1 MKKSKVFI
9 IIISVAVVIS
19 STVLYFKKYNAIPTD
34 SVEAIS
40 TEKKAELSFFVLGDV
55 HGNIDKLNKAIIDLY
70 SENKNADALVLN
82 GDNVDQGTPSHY
94 EALKSALNKNK
105 KYLPKIIIKNI
116 GNHEYFDYLKGQ
128 NGPEDL
134 NNFKNNYYDFSGEK
148 SVYHDKWINGYHFIS
163 LGSESDNMKGLSA
176 TSATL
181 SKEQF
186 SWLKVKLG
194 EKYEKGK
201 PVFVFLHQHLNTSI
215 QGWTGVVQR
224 KELVDILSKYPEV
237 ILFTSH
243 THVLLS
249 IDNIKLNQPFSIVHT
264 GAVTYA
270 ILPENYKVKRL
281 YGESQGLYVEVNK
294 NKVVVKGRDFAKKT
308 WIFSKEISK

>member
-1 MKKSKVFI
+1 MKKSKAFI
-9 IIISVAVVIS
+9 IILSITVIIS
-19 STVLYFKKYNAIPTD
+19 STVIYFKKYNAIPTD
-34 SVEAIS
+34 SVEATS
-40 TEKKAELSFFVLGDV
+40 VERKAELSFFVLGDV
-55 HGNIDKLNKAIIDLY
+55 HGNIDKLNKAIVDMY
-70 SENKNADALVLN
+70 SENKNVDALILN
-82 GDNVDQGTPSHY
+82 GDNVDQGTPSQY
-94 EALKSALNKNK
+94 EALKSTLDRNK
-105 KYLPKIIIKNI
+105 KYLPKIVIKNI
-116 GNHEYFDYLKGQ
+116 GNHEYFDYIKGQ
-128 NGPEDL
+128 NGPEEL

-181 SKEQF
+181 SKEQL

-194 EKYEKGK
+194 EKYENRK

-224 KELVDILSKYPEV
+224 KELVDILSKYPDV

-264 GAVTYA
+264 GAVTYS

-281 YGESQGLYVEVNK
+281 YDESQGLYVEVNG
-294 NKVVVKGRDFAKKT
+294 NKTVINGRDFAKKT